1 MGYNTRVVA
10 FFYDKTEYKEEI
22 KLLKKA
28 AAKLSN
34 RFNLRI
40 GIVTDNNL
48 IVQMKQKH
56 GEFFLLESSSKDV
69 MVLKRY
75 DGAIFKTNL
84 AEIPPNEYI
93 FWITDK
99 STKPVDKLSEAV
111 FQMTAQAEVLSV
123 CIVFVDFSKPK
134 VKSDSSALI

>member
-1 MGYNTRVVA
+1 
-10 FFYDKTEYKEEI
+10 
-22 KLLKKA
+22 
-28 AAKLSN
+28 
-34 RFNLRI
+34 
-40 GIVTDNNL
+40 
-48 IVQMKQKH
+48 MKVKH
-56 GEFFLLESSSKDV
+56 GEFFLLETKTSV

-84 AEIPPNEYI
+84 AEIPPSEYI

-123 CIVFVDFSKPK
+123 CIVFVDFSKP
-134 VKSDSSALI
+134 